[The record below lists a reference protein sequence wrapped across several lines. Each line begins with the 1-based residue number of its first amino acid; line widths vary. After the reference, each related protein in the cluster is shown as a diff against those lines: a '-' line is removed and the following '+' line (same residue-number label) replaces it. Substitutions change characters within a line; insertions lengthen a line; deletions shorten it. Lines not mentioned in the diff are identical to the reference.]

1 MDLLA
6 EMDYVEFSGAGSDRT
21 PVITEEGERLA
32 KIHSESDLLV
42 AQCLK
47 RGIWDELDPAELAG
61 VASLCCFENR
71 KATGGQPEAATDR
84 MADAMN
90 ATWRIYTELSADERR
105 HRLPPTREPEAGFAL
120 AIHQW
125 AAGAPLGYCM
135 AAATEAGA
143 ELTPGDFVRWCRQ
156 VVDLLQQI
164 AKTGYDGQIQR
175 NARRAID
182 AIQRGV
188 VAIGA

>member
-1 MDLLA
+1 M
-6 EMDYVEFSGAGSDRT
+6 E
-21 PVITEEGERLA
+21 
-32 KIHSESDLLV
+32 
-42 AQCLK
+42 
-47 RGIWDELDPAELAG
+47 
-61 VASLCCFENR
+61 
-71 KATGGQPEAATDR
+71 ATY
-84 MADAMN
+84 
-90 ATWRIYTELSADERR
+90 RIYPELIAEEAR
-105 HRLPPTREPEAGFAL
+105 HNLPRTREPEAGFAL

-135 AAATEAGA
+135 AAANEAGA

-156 VVDLLQQI
+156 VVDMLQQI
-164 AKTGYDGQIQR
+164 AKTGYEEDIRR

>member
-1 MDLLA
+1 MRSSRPVRPAPMPSAMRRSSCSTRSIAGRRCDREQLAGLAQKLARRERDQDKLQSKVNKATDTLGRTFERIVDLLA
-6 EMDYVEFSGAGSDRT
+6 EMDYVEFTGVGSERT

-71 KATGGQPEAATDR
+71 KATSGQPEAATER

-90 ATWRIYTELSADERR
+90 GT
-105 HRLPPTREPEAGFAL
+105 
-120 AIHQW
+120 
-125 AAGAPLGYCM
+125 
-135 AAATEAGA
+135 
-143 ELTPGDFVRWCRQ
+143 
-156 VVDLLQQI
+156 
-164 AKTGYDGQIQR
+164 
-175 NARRAID
+175 
-182 AIQRGV
+182 
-188 VAIGA
+188 

>member
-1 MDLLA
+1 
-6 EMDYVEFSGAGSDRT
+6 
-21 PVITEEGERLA
+21 
-32 KIHSESDLLV
+32 
-42 AQCLK
+42 
-47 RGIWDELDPAELAG
+47 DE
-61 VASLCCFENR
+61 
-71 KATGGQPEAATDR
+71 K
-84 MADAMN
+84 
-90 ATWRIYTELSADERR
+90 R
-105 HRLPPTREPEAGFAL
+105 HRLPITREPEGGFAL

-135 AAATEAGA
+135 GAAAESGA

-156 VVDLLQQI
+156 VIDLLQQV
-164 AKTGYDGQIQR
+164 AKTGYNPETCA